1 VNATPAMLS
10 NLWDDSYKVT
20 MGQAAF
26 RLYDRVDA
34 HYRFIDRG
42 NTEFPAGF
50 ADELRRRVNWLPNV
64 TMTADERA
72 FLEQI
77 GSPRPFLRPAY
88 IDWLYGYRYNPGEVE
103 IAQDGG
109 RVGIDIRGPWYR
121 TIRWEVKLMA
131 MLVELY
137 NEMMGREPVGDWV
150 ARAGEKARRL
160 RDAGAKFADFGTR
173 RAFSGAVHERVLRKL
188 QAEAAGSL
196 VGTSNLHL
204 AMLLGLVP
212 IGTKAHEWFKAHACM
227 FGVRDATNRALQAWS
242 DEFGANL
249 GIALTDTFTTEVF
262 LRNFGPF
269 FAKLYDGVRHDSGC
283 PFAFADRIIGHYES
297 LRIDPTTKTIVFSD
311 GLDVDTALRILK
323 HCGDRIR
330 VSFGIGTHFTN
341 DVGHPSMN
349 IVIKLWSMIIR
360 NHCGERIIHATKLS
374 DDIGKSTGE
383 REAIDHALYELGLS
397 MAGKAV

>member
-1 VNATPAMLS
+1 MNGTPAMLS
-10 NLWDDSYKVT
+10 NIWDDLYKLT

-26 RLYDRVDA
+26 RLYDGVDA

-42 NTEFPAGF
+42 GTEFPSGF

-64 TMTADERA
+64 AMSARERA

-103 IAQDGG
+103 ITQDGG
-109 RVGIDIRGPWYR
+109 RVDIDVRGPWYR

-137 NEMMGREPVGDWV
+137 NEMKGREPVGDWV
-150 ARAGEKARRL
+150 ERAGEKARRL
-160 RDAGAKFADFGTR
+160 REAGAKFADFGTR
-173 RAFSGAVHERVLRKL
+173 RAFNGAVHEMVLREL
-188 QAEAAGSL
+188 QAAAGDCL

-204 AMLLGLVP
+204 AMLLSLVP

-227 FGVRDATNRALQAWS
+227 FGVRDATNRALKAWS

-269 FAKLYDGVRHDSGC
+269 FAKLYDGVRHDSGD
-283 PFAFADRIIGHYES
+283 PMAFADRIIGHYES

-311 GLDVDTALRILK
+311 GLDVDKALRILD
-323 HCGDRIR
+323 HCRDRIR
-330 VSFGIGTHFTN
+330 VAFGIGTHFTN
-341 DVGHPSMN
+341 DVGHPAMN
-349 IVIKLWSMIIR
+349 IVIKLWSMTIR
-360 NHCGERIIHATKLS
+360 NHRGERVIPATKIP
-374 DDIGKSTGE
+374 DDIGKATGE

-397 MAGKAV
+397 AAGKA